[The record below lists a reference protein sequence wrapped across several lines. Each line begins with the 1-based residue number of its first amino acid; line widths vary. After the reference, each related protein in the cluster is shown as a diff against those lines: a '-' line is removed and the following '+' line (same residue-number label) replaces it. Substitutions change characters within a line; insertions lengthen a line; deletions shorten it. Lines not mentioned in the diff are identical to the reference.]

1 MRNEGTLFAALA
13 VAGFYKKARFPP
25 GYFQDQ
31 FLLDVLELL
40 AVREDGRGVE
50 RIKREYF
57 REEELG
63 SLVGVLPGLA
73 ALIGKFMIKQPTF
86 QLATLNSRLA
96 PTYLMSFQYQ
106 GRNSYYDLLAPPG
119 SRDLLEPG
127 VSHGDD
133 LLYLFYTGVLQL
145 GRVTCGPCAQR
156 SFIA

>member
-1 MRNEGTLFAALA
+1 MKNEGTLFAALA

-25 GYFQDQ
+25 GYFHHQ

-63 SLVGVLPGLA
+63 SLSGVLPGLA
-73 ALIGKFMIKQPTF
+73 ALIGRFMIKQPAF
-86 QLATLNSRLA
+86 KLATLNSQLA

-106 GRNSYYDLLAPPG
+106 GSHSYYDLLAPPG

-127 VSHGDD
+127 ISHGDD
-133 LLYLFYTGVLQL
+133 LLYFFYTGVLEL
-145 GRVTCGPCAQR
+145 GNVP
-156 SFIA
+156 